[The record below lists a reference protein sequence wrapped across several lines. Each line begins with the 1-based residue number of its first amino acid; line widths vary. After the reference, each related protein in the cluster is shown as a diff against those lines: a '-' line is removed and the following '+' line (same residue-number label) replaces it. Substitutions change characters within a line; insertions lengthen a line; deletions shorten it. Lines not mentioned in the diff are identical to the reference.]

1 MLFNSFEFIIFFII
15 VFIAYWSLEDRKK
28 QNILLLVASYV
39 FYGCWDWRF
48 LTLIIASSIIDYTA
62 GTKIFEAQTEKK
74 RKQWLYVSLIANL
87 GFLGIFK
94 YYNFF
99 ASSFT
104 DLTNLFGWH
113 PSDLTLN
120 IILPVGISFYT
131 FQTLS
136 YTIDV
141 YRKEFLPAKDVV
153 SFFTYVAFFPQLVA
167 GPIER
172 AANLLPQ
179 IENKR
184 QFKKVWFNEGII
196 QIGVGFFRKI
206 VIADTLGA
214 YVDPIY
220 NNIELHN
227 PSTILFATIFYAFQI
242 YFDFSG
248 YSDIAIGTAKLLG
261 FKFKQNFNLPYFSKS
276 LTEFWRKWHISLS
289 FWLRDYLYIPLGGN
303 RKGVKITYR
312 NLMLTMLLGGLW
324 HGSSW
329 NFVIWGGIHG
339 TVLAIERYL
348 NSRNILVRLRKIHL
362 LSSITTFA
370 IVLLAWVFFRAQ
382 NLKDAIIAIKAM
394 FSLDYGMPFIGDVTV
409 VLNSLVVLSLG
420 VLFDTYLFRNKIHL
434 ENLGTTYSPLKISII
449 STVIIMI
456 IVLFYSTSQNFIYF
470 QF

>member
-1 MLFNSFEFIIFFII
+1 MLFNSFEFIIFFIV
-15 VFIAYWSLEDRKK
+15 VFIAYWSLEDKKK
-28 QNILLLVASYV
+28 QNILLLVASYI
-39 FYGCWDWRF
+39 FYGWWDWRF
-48 LTLIIASSIIDYTA
+48 LSLILISSIIDYTA
-62 GTKIFEAQTEKK
+62 GTKIFEAQSEKK
-74 RKQWLYVSLIANL
+74 RKLWLYISLFANL
-87 GFLGIFK
+87 GFLGVFK

-104 DLTNLFGWH
+104 DFANALGWH
-113 PSDLTLN
+113 PNDLTLN

-136 YTIDV
+136 YTIDI
-141 YRKEFLPAKDVV
+141 YKKQFQPTKDAV

-179 IENKR
+179 IEKKR
-184 QFKKVWFNEGII
+184 QFKKVWFNEGVI
-196 QIGVGFFRKI
+196 QIGIGFFRKI

-227 PSTILFATIFYAFQI
+227 PSTIIFATVLYAFQI

-276 LTEFWRKWHISLS
+276 LKEFWRKWHISLS

-312 NLMLTMLLGGLW
+312 NLMLTMLIGGLW

-348 NSRNILVRLRKIHL
+348 NSHNILNRLRKIHV
-362 LSSITTFA
+362 LSTITTFA

-382 NLKDAIIAIKAM
+382 TLEDAMIAIKAL
-394 FSLDYGMPFIGDVTV
+394 FSFNYGIPFIGDMTV

-420 VLFDTYLFRNKIHL
+420 ILFDTYLFRNKIHL
-434 ENLGTTYSPLKISII
+434 EHLGATYSPQKISII
-449 STVIIMI
+449 LSVIIMI